1 MPVKSAYEGL
11 KRFLKGEREE
21 VDIAK
26 IRLARKPTWPTPP
39 PSPRLPPPPQS
50 VVVEAPCHDGRPC
63 FAVWAYTDK
72 DTRSPAGP
80 DLSNIPLWV
89 IRVYHTLP
97 EAVYAYHVRDTAEK
111 IYTLAHTRFDALDKA
126 YLEHPK
132 YRYRIE
138 VIGLPLP
145 EDTSDSERIERC
157 MEHHRAEVAA
167 RRTTGSVFFIQ
178 TAVQGDYK
186 HRIAIRRLDE
196 DRLGEIY
203 SGGNFLDVSFDP
215 KAMVRPSDPEMSQ
228 YGSSRF
234 ATANVGRVFGTFR
247 QSIRWFY
254 DRYVDN
260 GTIYRDTETWK
271 LEAAKGK

>member
-1 MPVKSAYEGL
+1 M
-11 KRFLKGEREE
+11 
-21 VDIAK
+21 
-26 IRLARKPTWPTPP
+26 
-39 PSPRLPPPPQS
+39 
-50 VVVEAPCHDGRPC
+50 
-63 FAVWAYTDK
+63 
-72 DTRSPAGP
+72 
-80 DLSNIPLWV
+80 
-89 IRVYHTLP
+89 
-97 EAVYAYHVRDTAEK
+97 YAYHVRDTAEK

-138 VIGLPLP
+138 VIGLALP

-260 GTIYRDTETWK
+260 GTIYRDMETWK